1 MNEAGAIP
9 PGPRRLATVRV
20 FLIRLCAATFPF
32 VAALGMN
39 GCAGSGPEPVRLTL
53 ISPHRDEI
61 RLEVAWAFADWFRER
76 TAGRTARAREAL
88 ADWVQRPDPGRA
100 QAADAAFEALYQDW
114 QGSDL
119 GEVEQARAGWARDRS
134 TAAGQ
139 LLLTALEHWSENVPA
154 AQLVWQDVGGGT
166 SQIARYIGARFE
178 SNPEGI
184 GIDLLFGGGTDIFI
198 RFADQGLLERLDLP
212 PTLLDGRIRKELNGI
227 PIYDARHRWYGPM
240 LSSFGIL
247 YNRELLRRID
257 QPEPRHWA
265 DLGAPGLRGWVS
277 AGDPRLTGSLHMVYE
292 IILQGRGWEKGFPL
306 LMRLGANT
314 HAFIRDSGTLTRTVS
329 SGEDA
334 AAGTLDAMALS
345 AVGRSPETM
354 AFWLPEGETIIN
366 PDAIAVLKGA
376 PRKELARAFVE
387 FTLSD
392 AGQKLFILRP
402 GQPGGPRRYPLCRL
416 SVVEKLY
423 QAYPAGVRS
432 IGAANPFQTGHTIYY
447 DSKLGNKRWDALND
461 VFGAVILDAHQDLA
475 AAWKAVVTKPMA
487 PERRAQLERE
497 LFAPICSEEE
507 LMTHARNI
515 AEASPRVR
523 TATVN
528 RWGEAARL
536 RYRTIVRSASG

>member
-1 MNEAGAIP
+1 MPTPLASKSQTTALPGNLQLKAGQ
-9 PGPRRLATVRV
+9 
-20 FLIRLCAATFPF
+20 FFAAF
-32 VAALGMN
+32 GRQN
-39 GCAGSGPEPVRLTL
+39 QQH
-53 ISPHRDEI
+53 PH
-61 RLEVAWAFADWFRER
+61 AWAFVDQPLIMNRVLGGDGLRNVGTQLSWLAPTPFYSELALGVFNGEGGTAFSFRD
-76 TAGRTARAREAL
+76 TDNTYGRTP
-88 ADWVQRPDPGRA
+88 V
-100 QAADAAFEALYQDW
+100 
-114 QGSDL
+114 
-119 GEVEQARAGWARDRS
+119 DR
-134 TAAGQ
+134 
-139 LLLTALEHWSENVPA
+139 
-154 AQLVWQDVGGGT
+154 
-166 SQIARYIGARFE
+166 
-178 SNPEGI
+178 
-184 GIDLLFGGGTDIFI
+184 
-198 RFADQGLLERLDLP
+198 
-212 PTLLDGRIRKELNGI
+212 
-227 PIYDARHRWYGPM
+227 
-240 LSSFGIL
+240 
-247 YNRELLRRID
+247 
-257 QPEPRHWA
+257 
-265 DLGAPGLRGWVS
+265 GLRGPGDLVFAPRAS
-277 AGDPRLTGSLHMVYE
+277 ASFDLNDEQTLV
-292 IILQGRGWEKGFPL
+292 
-306 LMRLGANT
+306 LGTSA
-314 HAFIRDSGTLTRTVS
+314 AFGPNDSGTLTRTVS

-392 AGQKLFILRP
+392 AGQRLFILRP

-423 QAYPAGVRS
+423 DAYPADVRS

-447 DSKLGNKRWDALND
+447 DSNLGNKRWDALND

-475 AAWKAVVTKPMA
+475 AAWRAVVTRPI
-487 PERRAQLERE
+487 PTERRAELERE

-536 RYRTIVRSASG
+536 RYRTIVRSAGG